1 MVQNKSWFK
10 NFWSKK
16 RFFVQNQFFV
26 EFFSKLQETLEAKI
40 FSVEKYFLDENIFQK
55 EFFVKNNFWS
65 KRTLGRKN
73 FWLKKH
79 FGSEKILVE
88 KRFRSKNVA
97 LKENLALYMPRFNFD
112 CPQKSDVSN
121 FQKAKS

>member
-73 FWLKKH
+73 FRLKNILGRKKFQLKKDL
-79 FGSEKILVE
+79 GQRMLREKKI
-88 KRFRSKNVA
+88 
-97 LKENLALYMPRFNFD
+97 
-112 CPQKSDVSN
+112 
-121 FQKAKS
+121 